1 MNMNDYYDIIMANS
15 IPELIKS
22 VNDKL
27 KDGEW
32 KLYGNLVCEK
42 KIGMYYQTLTRKT
55 SNTQMLV
62 D

>member
-1 MNMNDYYDIIMANS
+1 MNEYYDIIMANS

-32 KLYGNLVCEK
+32 KLYGNFICE
-42 KIGMYYQTLTRKT
+42 IESRMYYQTFIRKN
-55 SNTQMLV
+55 SNTRMLV